1 MFRRG
6 RFHGGNC
13 LVAEP
18 ATTAYV
24 RAAPSQPGA
33 RLVSLDALRGITV
46 VGMIVVNSAA
56 YLKYVDRF
64 DAYPI
69 LLHSDWAGVTLADLV
84 FPAFLV
90 MVGASIPFS
99 LGAAKAGSLDRQTAA
114 KIFWRSV
121 RLIIAGLLISNLY
134 WLADFAHNS
143 FRPFGVLQRIGLC
156 YFAAA
161 LLYLIAAWRLRLG
174 LAALVLL
181 LYWPLTLIAFPDGHT
196 NLYAAG
202 ANFVSWFDRAA
213 LGVHAYVKG
222 PLGYDPEGILST
234 LPAIAQTL
242 LGTLVGEWLLR
253 HRERTAAPGTM
264 ALAGVALL
272 LLGALWAVFFPPVKS
287 IWTSSYVL
295 ITTGATLLPWALCHW
310 ALDVKQRRIWG
321 TEFFVA
327 FGLNAIFAYIL
338 HELASLMLAGDAMR
352 WFDVVASRVLAP
364 KAAALVPV
372 IVFVMIVW
380 LPVRYLYRRN
390 WIVRI

>member
-1 MFRRG
+1 VTIQPAATASAR
-6 RFHGGNC
+6 
-13 LVAEP
+13 AE
-18 ATTAYV
+18 
-24 RAAPSQPGA
+24 AAQQGA

-46 VGMIVVNSAA
+46 VGMIIVNSAA

-69 LLHSDWAGVTLADLV
+69 LLHSEWAGVTLADLV

-99 LGAAKAGSLDRQTAA
+99 LGAAKAGGLNRQTAA

-121 RLIIAGLLISNLY
+121 RLILAGLLISNLY
-134 WLADFAHNS
+134 WLADFAHND
-143 FRPFGVLQRIGLC
+143 FRPFGVLQRIGFC

-161 LLYLIAAWRLRLG
+161 LLYLAAGWRFRLAVAG
-174 LAALVLL
+174 VVLV
-181 LYWPLTLIAFPDGHT
+181 LYWPLTLIPFPDGHT
-196 NLYAAG
+196 DLYAAG
-202 ANFVSWFDRAA
+202 ANFVSWFDRAM

-242 LGTLVGEWLLR
+242 LGTLAGEWLLR
-253 HRERTAAPGTM
+253 HRERTAAPGPM
-264 ALAGVALL
+264 VLAGVALL
-272 LLGALWAVFFPPVKS
+272 LLGAVWAVFFPPVKS
-287 IWTSSYVL
+287 IWTSSYVV
-295 ITTGATLLPWALCHW
+295 ITTGATLLVWALCRW
-310 ALDVKQRRIWG
+310 LLDVKARRIWG
-321 TEFFVA
+321 ADFFVA
-327 FGLNAIFAYIL
+327 FGVNAIFAYVL
-338 HELASLMLAGDAMR
+338 HELASLMLAGDGMR

-372 IVFVMIVW
+372 IVFVAIVW

>member
-1 MFRRG
+1 MT
-6 RFHGGNC
+6 
-13 LVAEP
+13 VEP
-18 ATTAYV
+18 AATATA
-24 RAAPSQPGA
+24 RAAPSGA

-64 DAYPI
+64 DAYAM
-69 LLHSDWAGVTLADLV
+69 LLHSEWAGVTLADLV

-99 LGAAKAGSLDRQTAA
+99 LGAAKAGGLDRHAAA

-121 RLIIAGLLISNLY
+121 RLVIAGLLISNLY

-161 LLYLIAAWRLRLG
+161 LLYLAAGWRVRLA
-174 LAALVLL
+174 LAAVVLV
-181 LYWPLTLIAFPDGHT
+181 LYWPLTLIPFPDGHT
-196 NLYAAG
+196 NLYAPG
-202 ANFVSWFDRAA
+202 ANFVSWFDRAM

-234 LPAIAQTL
+234 PPAIAQTL
-242 LGTLVGEWLLR
+242 LGTVLGEWLLR
-253 HRERTAAPGTM
+253 HRERTAPGTM
-264 ALAGVALL
+264 ALAGLALL
-272 LLGALWAVFFPPVKS
+272 LLGALWVVFFPPVKS
-287 IWTSSYVL
+287 IWTSSYVV
-295 ITTGATLLPWALCHW
+295 ITTGATLLAWALCHW
-310 ALDVKQRRIWG
+310 VLDVKSRRIWG
-321 TEFFVA
+321 TDFFVA

-338 HELASLMLAGDAMR
+338 HELASLMLAGDGMR

-364 KAAALVPV
+364 KAAALLPV
-372 IVFVMIVW
+372 VVFVLIVW
-380 LPVRYLYRRN
+380 LPVRYLYRRH
-390 WIVRI
+390 WIIRI

>member
-1 MFRRG
+1 MVARDGFSG
-6 RFHGGNC
+6 HC
-13 LVAEP
+13 LTVEP
-18 ATTAYV
+18 AATAYA

-33 RLVSLDALRGITV
+33 RLLSLDALRGITV
-46 VGMIVVNSAA
+46 IGMIVVNSAA

-64 DAYPI
+64 DAYPV
-69 LLHSDWAGVTLADLV
+69 LLHSEWAGVTLADLV

-99 LGAAKAGSLDRQTAA
+99 LGAAKIGGLDRNTAA

-121 RLIIAGLLISNLY
+121 RLVLAGLLISNLY
-134 WLADFAHNS
+134 WLADFAHNE

-161 LLYLIAAWRLRLG
+161 LLYLAAGWRIRLG
-174 LAALVLL
+174 LAALVLV
-181 LYWPLTLIAFPDGHT
+181 LYWPLTLIPFPDGHT
-196 NLYAAG
+196 NLYAPG
-202 ANFVSWFDRAA
+202 ANFVSWFERAA

-242 LGTLVGEWLLR
+242 LGTVAGEWLLR
-253 HRERTAAPGTM
+253 QRERSAATTRTL
-264 ALAGVALL
+264 ALVGLAIL
-272 LLGALWAVFFPPVKS
+272 LLGAVWSPFFPPIKS

-295 ITTGATLLPWALCHW
+295 TTTGATLLAWAFCHW
-310 ALDVKQRRIWG
+310 LLDAKQRRLWG
-321 TEFFVA
+321 TGFFVA

-338 HELASLMLAGDAMR
+338 HELASLMLAGDGMR
-352 WFDVVASRVLAP
+352 WFYVVASRLLAP
-364 KAAALVPV
+364 RAAALVPV
-372 IVFVMIVW
+372 IVFVLIVW

-390 WIVRI
+390 WVVRI